1 MKLTVV
7 GAGAMGGALAAEAAL
22 AGNDVNI
29 VDVSTELVDK
39 VVADGLEIRS
49 GDTSVIG
56 RPHATT
62 DASTLG
68 VADVIVLFVKAQHT
82 RSAAEAVK
90 TMRGDSTVVLSLQN
104 GWGNSDV
111 LAEALGTDRLVFGVT
126 YHSCSSVGLGVVSHS
141 GRGDTFVGSYSGD
154 DQAAAQVAADLL
166 NSSGWNTT
174 VTPAVRIEIWKKLIL
189 NAATLPTA
197 ALTGLAAGPLGE
209 NEATWTVVEQIARE
223 SVAVAVAMGLEID
236 PEERVERIRAT
247 LAGAGNGRASMLQ
260 DADAHRK
267 TEIEVINAAV
277 VRAGTATSTPTPLN
291 ELMVG
296 LISGLESS
304 WTR

>member
-1 MKLTVV
+1 MKLAVV

-22 AGNDVNI
+22 AGNDVHI
-29 VDVSTELVDK
+29 LDVSTELVDK
-39 VVADGLEIRS
+39 VIADGLEIRS

-62 DASTLG
+62 DASTVG

-82 RSAAEAVK
+82 RSAAETVK
-90 TMRGDSTVVLSLQN
+90 TMRGDSSVVLSLQN

-111 LAEALGTDRLVFGVT
+111 LAEALGTDGLVFGVT

-141 GRGDTFVGSYSGD
+141 GRGDTFVGSYSGG

-291 ELMVG
+291 ELLVG